1 MCLKKLFT
9 AKKMLFFKLYKN
21 SETLRKV
28 LNYSTYGISQFSLFT
43 RIFYCVDPFWI
54 RIRILNVAECG
65 SNLDQDPQHWL
76 KCKTQVPQ
84 EKIKG

>member
-1 MCLKKLFT
+1 MVSVSSAFLPVFLIVWIRF
-9 AKKMLFFKLYKN
+9 
-21 SETLRKV
+21 R
-28 LNYSTYGISQFSLFT
+28 
-43 RIFYCVDPFWI
+43 I